1 MLCFVLV
8 SFCGL
13 CFVIFFEMLV
23 GFVDFG
29 LVGRDLGLV
38 DLVLELGATGTLVL
52 GSLLVL
58 VPRTRIATS
67 HVTHD
72 SFMTKGFGL

>member
-1 MLCFVLV
+1 MPLWLEH
-8 SFCGL
+8 G
-13 CFVIFFEMLV
+13 
-23 GFVDFG
+23 
-29 LVGRDLGLV
+29 DLGLV